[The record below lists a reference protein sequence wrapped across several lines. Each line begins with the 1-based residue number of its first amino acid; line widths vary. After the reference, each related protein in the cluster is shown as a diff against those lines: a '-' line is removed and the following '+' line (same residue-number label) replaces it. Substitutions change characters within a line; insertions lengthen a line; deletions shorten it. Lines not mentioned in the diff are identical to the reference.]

1 MVRPTSKVRLK
12 SMSEKALSLSSPGRL
27 AFLSCLLVPL
37 GFGVLSVALGQDIN
51 WDLRNYH
58 WYNPYAFLTGR
69 WDLDFGAGSFYNP
82 ALDVPVYLAA
92 KVLPAKLFAFL
103 LGAIHGLNYV
113 LLFALGRALLAP
125 LPEPRRLLAAG
136 VLALVGVI
144 GGGHIGMVGTT
155 FHDNIVSFTVI
166 GAALLV
172 ARAPQAIF
180 AGPARA
186 AYLRVGIA
194 GLLLGVGVGLKQP
207 TIAFAI
213 GFCLAFLV
221 IAGGFWRRMFLSF
234 WFGIGITAGLA
245 ASCGFFMWHLWHD
258 FHNPFFPY
266 FNNFF
271 ASPYGASASYR
282 DLRFIPKSLFE
293 ALTFPIVFSFDPG
306 HVGEIEFRD
315 FRILAAYLLL
325 LGSLV
330 LLIKRRAP
338 AEIMVQPLAARTLI
352 AATVLTFAVWIPL
365 FSIYRYIIPL
375 EMLAPLVCAA
385 AVGLWPV
392 SARAR
397 TMTVAVILALVTVTA
412 KPGTWLRRDSF
423 TEHLVEVTAPP
434 LPAGSLVTLIGIE
447 PLSYVIP
454 SLPADVSVLR
464 LQGFLTDP
472 KDGDNGVNREIRRR
486 FEAHTGPVS
495 LLYAAWERETVER
508 VLPYFG
514 LAVDFDSCGEVQSNL
529 KASPEDWQR
538 IFLCTLARTGVD
550 QRQP

>member
-1 MVRPTSKVRLK
+1 MTENMSLK
-12 SMSEKALSLSSPGRL
+12 ASPFFTPARL

-37 GFGVLSVALGQDIN
+37 GFGVLSLVLGQDIN

-69 WDLDFGAGSFYNP
+69 WERDFGAGSFYNP
-82 ALDVPVYLAA
+82 ALDVPIYLAA
-92 KVLPAKLFAFL
+92 LALPARVFGFL
-103 LGAIHGLNYV
+103 LGVIHGLNYV
-113 LLFALGRALLAP
+113 LLFAFGRVLFAP

-136 VLALVGVI
+136 LVALVGVI

-166 GAALLV
+166 GAVLIV
-172 ARAPQAIF
+172 ARAPAAVF
-180 AGPARA
+180 AGPAKA
-186 AYLRVGIA
+186 AYVRVGIA
-194 GLLLGVGVGLKQP
+194 GLLLGIGVGLKQP

-221 IAGGFWRRMFLSF
+221 VAGGFWRRMFLSF

-245 ASCGFFMWHLWHD
+245 ASCGFFMWHLWRD

-271 ASPYGASASYR
+271 ASPLGASESYR

-293 ALTFPIVFSFDPG
+293 TLAFPVVFSFDPG
-306 HVGEIEFRD
+306 HVGEIVFRD
-315 FRILAAYLLL
+315 FRILAAYVVLLA
-325 LGSLV
+325 SV
-330 LLIKRRAP
+330 ALLIKRRRVEDAP
-338 AEIMVQPLAARTLI
+338 EEAMVQPLIARYLI
-352 AATVLTFAVWIPL
+352 AAAVLTFVVWIPL

-385 AVGLWPV
+385 AVGLWPL
-392 SARAR
+392 RAR
-397 TMTVAVILALVTVTA
+397 TRTVVVAVMLILVTVTA
-412 KPGTWLRRDSF
+412 KPGTWLRREGWS
-423 TEHLVEVTAPP
+423 EHLVEVTAPP
-434 LPAGSLVTLIGIE
+434 LPADTLVALVGIE

-454 SLPADVSVLR
+454 ALRPDVEVLR
-464 LQGFLTDP
+464 LQGYLTDP

-486 FEAHTGPVS
+486 FDAHTGPIS
-495 LLYAAWERETVER
+495 LLYAGWERETVER

-514 LAVDFDSCGEVQSNL
+514 LTVDFDACGEVQSNL
-529 KASPEDWQR
+529 KPSPEDWGR
-538 IFLCTLARTGVD
+538 IFLCTLTRTGVD